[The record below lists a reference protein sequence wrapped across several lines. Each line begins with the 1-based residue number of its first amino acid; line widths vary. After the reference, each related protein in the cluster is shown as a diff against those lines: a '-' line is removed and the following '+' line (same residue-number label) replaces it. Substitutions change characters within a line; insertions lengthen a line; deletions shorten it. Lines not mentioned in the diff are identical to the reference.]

1 MNAKEQ
7 VLFEQLKLG
16 NERAYGV
23 LYETHYAVLC
33 HFANFYLHDK
43 FAAEAAVEDV
53 IYHIWENREKLSI
66 SISIRSYLVRAVRNK
81 CLDMLKLKKNQTEL
95 CISSLSEKANYHI
108 DNRIAYDSP
117 HGTLLSKEL
126 EETIIKAV
134 EELPTECKQ
143 VFVKSRMENKK
154 NQEIAEELGISIN
167 TVKYHL
173 KNALKTLREKLGKY
187 CCISLLLVLTN

>member
-1 MNAKEQ
+1 MNTEEQ
-7 VLFEQLKLG
+7 LLFEQLKRG
-16 NERAYGV
+16 EERAYGV
-23 LYETHYAVLC
+23 LYEKHYAVMC

-81 CLDMLKLKKNQTEL
+81 CLDTLKLKRNQTEQT
-95 CISSLSEKANYHI
+95 ISSLSEKSNYYI
-108 DNRIAYDSP
+108 DNQCAYDSP

-126 EETIIKAV
+126 EDKIIIAI
-134 EELPTECKQ
+134 ESLPAECKQ
-143 VFVKSRMENKK
+143 VFLKSRMENKK

-167 TVKYHL
+167 TVKYHI
-173 KNALKTLREKLGKY
+173 KNALKILREKLGKY
-187 CCISLLLVLTN
+187 CYVYLLFVLTN